1 MPEMKNEARRLQ
13 KEREAI
19 EKEKAQVLED
29 EKRASSKSKPSGLY
43 GSKWVP
49 I

>member
-1 MPEMKNEARRLQ
+1 MKNEAKRLQ

-19 EKEKAQVLED
+19 EKEKAQAHEE
-29 EKRASSKSKPSGLY
+29 EKRASLPSKSKSSGLY